1 MPAPRTPADMLQIM
15 MAKLE
20 PRTGRT
26 FAQWVELATGLGI
39 SGHRALTEA
48 LKADHDLNHNEA
60 QWVAWGVVDP
70 GRVTAYDRPADL
82 VADLYSGKR
91 AALRPLYEALM
102 VAGEAIDPDVSH
114 MVCKTYTSLSRRVQ
128 FAVFVPRNQ
137 TSIDVELA
145 LPAQEAGGR
154 AQAFKST
161 NPRFGIRIRLAAG
174 DPVDNDVLSWLRRAW
189 ELGGA

>member
-20 PRTGRT
+20 PRTGRS
-26 FAQWVELATGLGI
+26 FAQWVELAAGLGI

-48 LKADHDLNHNEA
+48 LKTQHGLNHNEA

-70 GRVTAYDRPADL
+70 DRITAYDRPADL

-102 VAGEAIDPDVSH
+102 AAGHSIDPDVSH

-128 FAVFVPRNQ
+128 FAVIVPRNQ

-145 LPAQEAGGR
+145 LPAEQEGGR
-154 AQAFKST
+154 AQALKST
-161 NPRFGIRIRLAAG
+161 NPRFGIRIRLGAE
-174 DPVDNDVLSWLRRAW
+174 DPVDADLQMWLRRAW